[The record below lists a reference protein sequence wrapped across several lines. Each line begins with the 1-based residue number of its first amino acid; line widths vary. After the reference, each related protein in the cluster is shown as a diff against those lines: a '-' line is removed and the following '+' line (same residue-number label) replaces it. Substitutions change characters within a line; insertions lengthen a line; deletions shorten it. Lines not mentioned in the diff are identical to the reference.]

1 MNELGWPVLV
11 IGLLLV
17 VNGFFVAAE
26 FALAA
31 APEAR
36 IARLAE
42 EGASG
47 AQRLLA
53 ILRNARSFTAYISTA
68 QVGITL
74 ASLGLGMYGEHA
86 IAAWLVHPLEE
97 LGGWGTAAAHAI
109 ATVIAV
115 TLLTYLHVVL
125 GEMVPKSLALAEP
138 AMAALRLASV
148 MQVAQVLFGPLTMLL
163 NWAGDRLLRLAGIPP
178 ADARARLV
186 SSAELEYIVE
196 ESTVSG
202 LLEPT
207 EQIYLENV
215 LDFGERTLGQVMTPR
230 TRMQILPAE
239 ATLDEVL
246 ETICEHGYS
255 RYPVYEGDRD
265 HIIGVLYV
273 KDLARLIS
281 QGAQSIDL
289 RTLVRPAYFVPE
301 TVLLEQM
308 LQRFRSEHIQIAI
321 VVDEFGGTAGLITL
335 EDLVEELIGEIQD
348 EFDEEIP
355 PLAEIAPYTLRARG
369 DLLIDEL
376 NQLYG
381 LALHHEE
388 ADTIGGLVMAH
399 LGRIPA
405 AGECVVV
412 DRIEFEVEAVEGLA
426 INTVLVRLPVPSPLD
441 DEAPLAEADPVFSRE
456 NAWLSSSY
464 R

>member
-1 MNELGWPVLV
+1 MNEIGWPILV

-36 IARLAE
+36 VARLAE
-42 EGASG
+42 EGYAG
-47 AQRLLA
+47 AVRLLA

-74 ASLGLGMYGEHA
+74 ASLGLGMYGEHS
-86 IAAWLVHPLEE
+86 IAEWLVHPLEE

-109 ATVIAV
+109 ATVLAV
-115 TLLTYLHVVL
+115 TILTYFHVVL
-125 GEMVPKSLALAEP
+125 GEMVPKSLALAAP
-138 AMAALRLASV
+138 ATAALRLAPL
-148 MQVAQVLFGPLTMLL
+148 MQVAQLLFRPLTVLL
-163 NWAGDRLLRLAGIPP
+163 NWAGDLLLRLAGIPP

-196 ESTVSG
+196 ESTVGG

-207 EQIYLENV
+207 EQLYLENV
-215 LDFGERTLGQVMTPR
+215 LDFGERTLAQVMTPR
-230 TRMQILPAE
+230 TRMQTLPAE

-255 RYPVYEGDRD
+255 RYPVYEDNRD
-265 HIIGVLYV
+265 QIIGVLYV
-273 KDLARLIS
+273 KDLARLVS

-289 RTLVRPAYFVPE
+289 RTLVRPAIFVPE
-301 TVLLEQM
+301 TVWLEQM

-321 VVDEFGGTAGLITL
+321 VVDEFGGTAGLVTL

-355 PLAEIAPYTLRARG
+355 PLEEIAPYTLRVRG

-376 NQLYG
+376 NQHYE

-388 ADTIGGLVMAH
+388 ADTVGGLVMAQ

-405 AGECVVV
+405 VGECVVV
-412 DRIEFEVEAVEGLA
+412 DSVEFEVETVEGLA
-426 INTVLVRLPVPSPLD
+426 ISTLLVRLPTPPPP
-441 DEAPLAEADPVFSRE
+441 DEAAPLPEADAVFSRE
-456 NAWLSSSY
+456 NAWMSSSS
-464 R
+464 